1 MPLST
6 NLNVSPYFD
15 DFSADNDFAKV
26 LFKPGYPVQAREL
39 TQLQDYML
47 NTIKEFGD
55 FVFKDGATVRGGSG
69 YPINVPYIKVNDVD
83 ASATAVSNDT
93 LANYIGDTIT
103 GSTTGI
109 KAEITDV
116 KTGTD
121 SDAVKKKTF
130 YLNYTKGNEL
140 ESGTIEASVRFEA
153 GETLTVTSTDSGRN
167 GDTFVVDNN
176 TDITSFTK
184 NFYGYAIDFVIEEGI
199 IYAQGKFIANDTQKI
214 RLDDYNMNVNF
225 FVGIKVNESI
235 VTSDDD
241 TSLLDP
247 ATGAYNYNAPGA
259 DRTKIDTVVTKVPY
273 GKDYS
278 NSTTYEIGEFISC
291 LLYTSP
297 SPRDRTRSRMP
308 SSA

>member
-1 MPLST
+1 MAID
-6 NLNVSPYFD
+6 LNVTPYYN
-15 DFSADNDFAKV
+15 DFSAAKKFNRV
-26 LFKPGYPVQAREL
+26 VFKPGVAVQAREL

-140 ESGTIEASVRFEA
+140 ESGIIESSIRFEA

-176 TDITSFTK
+176 T
-184 NFYGYAIDFVIEEGI
+184 
-199 IYAQGKFIANDTQKI
+199 
-214 RLDDYNMNVNF
+214 
-225 FVGIKVNESI
+225 
-235 VTSDDD
+235 
-241 TSLLDP
+241 
-247 ATGAYNYNAPGA
+247 
-259 DRTKIDTVVTKVPY
+259 
-273 GKDYS
+273 
-278 NSTTYEIGEFISC
+278 C

-297 SPRDRTRSRMP
+297 SPRDRG
-308 SSA
+308 